1 MGSLG
6 VVHGATRLREL
17 LPPVSP
23 GRDDDT
29 RTMSDAAT
37 PKRRDDGAPDAELP
51 GIDRLLEV
59 MARLRD
65 PAGGCPW
72 DLEQN
77 FETIAPYTIEEAYEV
92 AEAIRQDDRAALR
105 DELGDLLLQ
114 VVFHAQMAQEDG
126 SFDFD
131 EVARCIANK
140 MIRRHPNVFGDDE
153 SDARHSAPA
162 QMRSWEAQKAAE
174 RDAKALAEGRRPS
187 VLDGVALALP
197 ALLRAEKLQKR
208 AARVGF
214 DWPDERPVFDKV
226 LEEVAELRE
235 AASATASPNAAD
247 ASVKE
252 EVGDLLF
259 ACVNLARHVG
269 VDPEGAL
276 RAANAK
282 FTARFHR
289 VEAALAGSGHDA
301 DKVGLAELD
310 RLWEEAKKAE
320 RRSSADPGPTGPV
333 KSKTQGE

>member
-1 MGSLG
+1 MSE
-6 VVHGATRLREL
+6 T
-17 LPPVSP
+17 PPS
-23 GRDDDT
+23 RQDDDNASGT
-29 RTMSDAAT
+29 RPA
-37 PKRRDDGAPDAELP
+37 

-72 DLEQN
+72 DLEQS

-92 AEAIRQDDRAALR
+92 AEAIRQDDREALR

-114 VVFHAQMAQEDG
+114 VVFHAQMAREDG

-131 EVARCIANK
+131 QVARGIADK
-140 MIRRHPNVFGDDE
+140 MIRRHPNVFGDEDSE
-153 SDARHSAPA
+153 ARRSARA
-162 QMRSWEAQKAAE
+162 QMRSWEAQKATE
-174 RDAKALAEGRRPS
+174 REARAHAEGRRPS

-214 DWPDERPVFDKV
+214 DWPDRAPVFDKV

-235 AASATASPNAAD
+235 AAAATGASKAAD
-247 ASVKE
+247 PAVSE

-259 ACVNLARHVG
+259 ACVNLARHLG
-269 VDPEGAL
+269 VEPEGAL

-282 FTARFHR
+282 FTARFRH
-289 VEAALAGSGHDA
+289 VEAALANSGREA
-301 DKVGLAELD
+301 DKVGLEELD
-310 RLWEEAKKAE
+310 RLWDEAKQAE
-320 RRSSADPGPTGPV
+320 RSTSPAPA
-333 KSKTQGE
+333 KTDSTRGE